1 MQASCDIY
9 LTKKNKRNKYR
20 NLPALY
26 LSLKEKLKNA
36 YN

>member
-1 MQASCDIY
+1 MQASSDFY
-9 LTKKNKRNKYR
+9 PTKKNKRNKNR